1 MLISPSKR
9 FVIKSENLDFIEEY
23 MVSLSPKFIM
33 YDKLMTRTVFEV
45 PGKITMWLRVRTGDV
60 DCVGNPITTASLL
73 EKASQQSDLRPIK
86 KSIDLPL
93 TDYYNDVAFF
103 KNMGMRVV
111 SEQETK
117 RTKCICHHDGVKYTI
132 CFDVWPFLE
141 DYIFISIT
149 PATNADSEDL
159 EGFINSTGVKDYNLS
174 DFPTDVDDAYRQ
186 ITGKTARA
194 YRYLRF
200 GS

>member
-9 FVIKSENLDFIEEY
+9 FVIKSEDLDFIEEY
-23 MVSLSPKFIM
+23 IMSLSPICIM
-33 YDKLMTRTVFEV
+33 NNKLMTRTVFEV
-45 PGKITMWLRVRTGDV
+45 PGKTTMWLRVRTGDV
-60 DCVGNPITTASLL
+60 DCAGNPITTASLL
-73 EKASQQSDLRPIK
+73 DKSSQQSGSRPIK

-103 KNMGMRVV
+103 QNMGMCVV

-117 RTKCICHHDGVKYTI
+117 RTKCICHHDGIKYTI
-132 CFDVWPFLE
+132 CFDIWPYLE

-149 PATNADSEDL
+149 PATNADAEDL

-174 DFPTDVDDAYRQ
+174 DFPTDVDDAYCQ
-186 ITGKTARA
+186 VTGKIARA

-200 GS
+200 ES